1 MFPTEPCLNRDARLP
16 APPTPAMDLVRV
28 FHDDELRR
36 ECAKEGRLG
45 VAFTDCDLLF
55 GSSAVGIGTAEGLR
69 PLSSVGD
76 EPIGGQFAD
85 LPSIGDSCGD
95 DPRRFIVG
103 ALTPNTSWE
112 LEPQLNVVGEVGDML
127 RIVCGEY

>member
-1 MFPTEPCLNRDARLP
+1 MLPTEPCLNKDARLP
-16 APPTPAMDLVRV
+16 APPTPAIDLVRC

-36 ECAKEGRLG
+36 ELDAKDGRLG
-45 VAFTDCDLLF
+45 TALTDCDLLV

-76 EPIGGQFAD
+76 EPVGGQFAD
-85 LPSIGDSCGD
+85 LPSMGDSCGD

-103 ALTPNTSWE
+103 ALTPKTS
-112 LEPQLNVVGEVGDML
+112 
-127 RIVCGEY
+127 

>member
-1 MFPTEPCLNRDARLP
+1 MEARLP
-16 APPTPAMDLVRV
+16 APPTPAIDLVRI

-36 ECAKEGRLG
+36 ECANEGRLG
-45 VAFTDCDLLF
+45 TAFTDCDLLA

-76 EPIGGQFAD
+76 EPVGGHCAD
-85 LPSIGDSCGD
+85 LPSMGDSCGD

-103 ALTPNTSWE
+103 AFMPKTSCE
-112 LEPQLNVVGEVGDML
+112 LVPQLNVVGEVGDIS
-127 RIVCGEY
+127 RYFVTSVEIFYGEY

>member
-1 MFPTEPCLNRDARLP
+1 MLHFVCSASGMSASAVSAAKLPTEPCLNKDARLP
-16 APPTPAMDLVRV
+16 APPTLAIDLVRC

-36 ECAKEGRLG
+36 DCAKEGRRG
-45 VAFTDCDLLF
+45 AAFTDCDLLA

-76 EPIGGQFAD
+76 EPVGGQFAD
-85 LPSIGDSCGD
+85 LPSIGDNCGD

-103 ALTPNTSWE
+103 ALTPKTS
-112 LEPQLNVVGEVGDML
+112 
-127 RIVCGEY
+127 